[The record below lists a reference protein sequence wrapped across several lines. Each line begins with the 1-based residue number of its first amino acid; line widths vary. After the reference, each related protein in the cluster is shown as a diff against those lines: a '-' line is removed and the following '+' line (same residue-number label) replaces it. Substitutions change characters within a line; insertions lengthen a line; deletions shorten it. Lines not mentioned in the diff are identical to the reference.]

1 MFHSWLPER
10 SSEAGSLFAHGT
22 LIVISELGK
31 QKGSVN
37 VHSGWSGT
45 DIVSLFNYLVGLLQQ
60 RRWNGEVERFARLE
74 MDDQLRSY
82 GHLALEVHLAPRP
95 CFAAQGTEALP
106 GSLAQSF
113 ALLKETSDNYRL
125 ICQRNNLALL
135 LHGLE
140 RVTCRSQYWHGPAR
154 SRQIDRRPA

>member
-45 DIVSLFNYLVGLLQQ
+45 DIVSLFNYRSAYDSSDGGMV
-60 RRWNGEVERFARLE
+60 RS

-95 CFAAQGTEALP
+95 CFAAQGTEARP

-125 ICQRNNLALL
+125 ICQRKNLALL

-140 RVTCRSQYWHGPAR
+140 RLTCRSQYWHGPAR